1 MLKKI
6 LITAIVLAVLLLSAA
21 AGQAA
26 DSPTV
31 AIIRYGTLRTFDT
44 TEGAI
49 LDVLESYGYISAAEN
64 AHLHTRQDLQGEK
77 LNIIWGSANFDLPTA
92 NLMLADILDQE
103 PDVIVTLTTA
113 ITQLT
118 INATNDM
125 DDPPAVIFTSVYNP
139 YEAGIVQSSCIKPAH
154 VTGAISAAS
163 YEEVINLLIAEN
175 PQIRTIGTLY
185 NSSETA
191 GAIGVQEIT
200 RIASELDV
208 MVLAV
213 AVTEIAEINLAAEAL
228 INRDIDAIVMP
239 IDLRTGAAGLPIIV
253 NLANE
258 YGIPVFHPILFSI
271 YYGATVST
279 GFYHYYA
286 QGDNVGR
293 MLVGYLD
300 GDIDIATTAIY
311 EQTGSAIGVNLD
323 MAGRQGIEL
332 SDEVI
337 ASADAV
343 IVEGQAEISQR
354 VAAQL
359 TTQGEVVPKADRQE
373 ADQAFLAQLACTPQ
387 RIAQEQAELDAREG

>member
-1 MLKKI
+1 MLKQI
-6 LITAIVLAVLLLSAA
+6 LIIISALCMLLLPAA
-21 AGQAA
+21 AAQDAEN
-26 DSPTV
+26 PTV
-31 AIIRYGTLRTFDT
+31 AILRYGSLRTFDT

-49 LDVLESYGYISAAEN
+49 LDVLQSYGYISAEEN
-64 AHLHTRQDLQGEK
+64 AYLHTRQDLQGERI
-77 LNIIWGSANFDLPTA
+77 NIIWGSANFDLPTA
-92 NLMLADILDQE
+92 NLMLSAILDQE
-103 PDVIVTLTTA
+103 PDILVTLTTA
-113 ITQLT
+113 ISQLT

-125 DDPPAVIFTSVYNP
+125 EDPPVVLFTSVYNP

-154 VTGAISAAS
+154 VSGAISAAS
-163 YEEVINLLIAEN
+163 YEEVIQLLIAEN

-191 GAIGVQEIT
+191 GVIGVQEIT
-200 RIASELDV
+200 RIAQEQGV

-271 YYGATVST
+271 YYGATVSS

-293 MLVGYLD
+293 MLAGYLD

-343 IVEGQAEISQR
+343 IVAGEAEISQR

-359 TTQGEVVPKADRQE
+359 TMQGEVVPRADRQA
-373 ADQAFLAQLACTPQ
+373 ADRAFLAQLACTPQ
-387 RIAQEQAELDAREG
+387 RIAQEQAELDAREE